1 MAYNYVAYDANR
13 KLVRGTIDVA
23 TEDLAKRALQISG
36 YNPLSLKPTRQL
48 PSLRRQ
54 VPTLFGINV
63 QEVIT
68 FSRLMAT
75 LVQRGTTAFTALQF
89 LRDQT
94 KNSLFREVI
103 DTVSKDLRQGVSLSK
118 AMSKHPEAFPPI
130 YYRMIDVSERTGNLG
145 VVLRQLADYM
155 EKEKALLARVGKA
168 LAYPAFVLVMA
179 GVVITLLTTVT
190 LPGLTELFA
199 ELGGQL
205 PLPTQIL
212 VALTTFVNAY
222 KLYLFVLIVAG
233 AILAA
238 LAWRRPNVRRRL
250 DALLIR
256 MPLIGPI
263 ITLTEMTHFS
273 RMLSMCLSASVPM
286 PAIIDMAVK
295 TSRNRVVSEALE
307 NVQGEVLKGRG
318 LSQPM
323 SENQV
328 FPPIL
333 VQMVKVGEEAG
344 TLDEDLKAVAETYE
358 AEVESKVNIFVS
370 LLGPTLTII
379 LGLIVAFIAVSM
391 IMPIYSIWGQIQ

>member
-36 YNPLSLKPTRQL
+36 YNPLSLKPTRKL

-54 VPTLFGINV
+54 VPTLFGIKV

-75 LVQRGTTAFTALQF
+75 LVLRGTTAFTALQF
-89 LRDQT
+89 LKDQT